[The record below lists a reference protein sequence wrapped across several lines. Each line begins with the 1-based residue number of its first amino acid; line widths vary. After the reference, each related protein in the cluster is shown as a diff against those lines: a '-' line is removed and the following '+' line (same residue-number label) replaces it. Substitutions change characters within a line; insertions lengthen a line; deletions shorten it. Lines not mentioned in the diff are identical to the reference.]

1 MQTGKFNI
9 QLVTIVSLLMT
20 NFFSPCETIIRKEH
34 SIAVSS
40 PSNHVSVQLVF
51 LYLTMI
57 MWKIWTLMLMN
68 KKFEMKTVIMHM
80 LEATEFGGH
89 ESLYHF
95 LKLIKFLHPLHRP

>member
-57 MWKIWTLMLMN
+57 M
-68 KKFEMKTVIMHM
+68 
-80 LEATEFGGH
+80 
-89 ESLYHF
+89 
-95 LKLIKFLHPLHRP
+95 